1 MGFGGWG
8 PPPNP
13 QTPNP
18 QSPIPN
24 PHVIINLLLLFSD
37 KNNIYS
43 FKYINKKFYLL
54 IKWEIAK

>member
-1 MGFGGWG
+1 
-8 PPPNP
+8 
-13 QTPNP
+13 
-18 QSPIPN
+18 
-24 PHVIINLLLLFSD
+24 LFSD